1 MVLIMLSAN
10 LKAQVIE
17 PIKETMNTRAQLM
30 QPIEQRMVDVK
41 YGVYQNGAVR
51 IQNTFNFLDDGVGIS
66 VAYQYPYHAV
76 VDENSKYG
84 FSGGLNYTTEWL
96 NFGFSMG
103 SLGKL
108 GGRNDL
114 ELGINA
120 GVTARASEN
129 FAITFGAMLSKT
141 NGVGAEAGIGILF

>member
-1 MVLIMLSAN
+1 MKKLPFIILFLFSLSA
-10 LKAQVIE
+10 K
-17 PIKETMNTRAQLM
+17 AQLM
-30 QPIEQRMVDVK
+30 QPIEQRMVAVK

-96 NFGFSMG
+96 NFGFSLG

-120 GVTARASEN
+120 GVTARVSEN
-129 FAITFGAMLSKT
+129 FAVTFGGMLSRI
-141 NGVGAEAGIGILF
+141 NGVGAELVVGVLF